1 MKLRA
6 SILAIA
12 LALPGVVIGQPNSI
26 AGKWD
31 VVVTTDQ
38 GEIPA
43 VLTITQTGEKLAA
56 TISGPQGDLPADA
69 SYKDSVLTLAFT
81 MQTQNG
87 PLDISMSGKVD
98 GKTIQGSVDI
108 AGAGAASWTARQVAA
123 QDPKPGQGQ
132 EKPAATMTGT
142 WAIEANH
149 SAGTSTPT
157 VTITQTGEKLS
168 GKYVGSYGEALLTGS
183 IKGAEF
189 TFRVEIGTEQ
199 KVEVVYTGTLDGDTI
214 KGSLTMG
221 EMGEGTFTGK
231 RK

>member
-1 MKLRA
+1 MKMRV
-6 SILAIA
+6 SVLAVA
-12 LALPGVVIGQPNSI
+12 LVVPVLVMAQ
-26 AGKWD
+26 AADVTGKWD
-31 VVVTTDQ
+31 VTVSTEQ
-38 GEIPA
+38 GDRPA
-43 VLTITQTGEKLAA
+43 VLTISQTGEKLAG
-56 TISGPQGDLPADA
+56 TIGGPQGDMPADVSLKGNA
-69 SYKDSVLTLAFT
+69 ITVSFT

-87 PLDISMSGKVD
+87 PLDITMSGKVD
-98 GKTIQGSVDI
+98 GNAMQGNVDI
-108 AGAGAASWTARQVAA
+108 GGMGAATWNARRTPS
-123 QDPKPGQGQ
+123 QDPKPKEGQ

-157 VTITQTGEKLS
+157 VSITQTGEKLS
-168 GKYVGSYGEALLTGS
+168 GKYVGSYGEAPLTGT
-183 IKGAEF
+183 IKGGEF